1 MGGERWGVRLG
12 HGDRCGIEK
21 GGVGVWMGVRLG
33 GCRLLFSSL
42 GRHCLV
48 VRGWQAV
55 GCEERIAFSLIG
67 RVGRKQTTTFCRN
80 QVLEMVGFRGFLVR
94 SCWLADRWLGR
105 KRGGCW
111 CRSVVVRILAV
122 FALFVFERNFLFV
135 CPLLLRILAPW
146 EVVVGRTVRS
156 GFCGGDA
163 WFLRVSLGFLVS
175 YMLWNMRWVATH
187 FSSCSMSL
195 RSRFAYSVKQ
205 SSKNHPRASQYSVI
219 SRT

>member
-1 MGGERWGVRLG
+1 M
-12 HGDRCGIEK
+12 I
-21 GGVGVWMGVRLG
+21 
-33 GCRLLFSSL
+33 
-42 GRHCLV
+42 
-48 VRGWQAV
+48 
-55 GCEERIAFSLIG
+55 
-67 RVGRKQTTTFCRN
+67 
-80 QVLEMVGFRGFLVR
+80 
-94 SCWLADRWLGR
+94 
-105 KRGGCW
+105 
-111 CRSVVVRILAV
+111 
-122 FALFVFERNFLFV
+122 ALFVFERNFLFV
-135 CPLLLRILAPW
+135 CLLLLRILARW

-163 WFLRVSLGFLVS
+163 WFLRVSWVLVS